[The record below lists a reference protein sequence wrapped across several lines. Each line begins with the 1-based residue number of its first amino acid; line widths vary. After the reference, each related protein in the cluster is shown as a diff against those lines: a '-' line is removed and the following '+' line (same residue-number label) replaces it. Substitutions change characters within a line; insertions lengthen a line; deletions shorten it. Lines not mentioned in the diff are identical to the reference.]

1 MVSVCRRCG
10 SGDAQLRHALI
21 RLLHFARRHHDHL
34 AIAIE
39 DLDFTA
45 VGVAVED
52 ALAHPTWAMATTQPR
67 GDRQAR
73 PGAPDPASDGTAPCS
88 PE

>member
-1 MVSVCRRCG
+1 MSALEGIVVSVCGRWG

-21 RLLHFARRHHDHL
+21 RLLHFARRHHL
-34 AIAIE
+34 ANAIE

-52 ALAHPTWAMATTQPR
+52 AWQWLA
-67 GDRQAR
+67 
-73 PGAPDPASDGTAPCS
+73 
-88 PE
+88 